1 MRRKIN
7 LNGVEFS
14 PQLQEH
20 IDQHIDDIVEFSP
33 ENCKIV
39 VTVDQMVK
47 QNHTFEIKMQLTGP
61 KTNIFAST
69 QGKQLLQ
76 VLSETKRK
84 VLNQFKDHRKK
95 NILNRRRD
103 KYHYSQE
110 ERYKEAA

>member
-14 PQLQEH
+14 PHLQEQ

-39 VTVDQMVK
+39 VTIAQLVK

-61 KTNIFAST
+61 KTSIFAST

-76 VLSETKRK
+76 VLGETKRK
-84 VLNQFKDHRKK
+84 ILSQFKSHRKQS
-95 NILNRRRD
+95 ILNRRRD
-103 KYHYSQE
+103 KFNYAQE
-110 ERYKEAA
+110 ERYKEVA